1 VKNANPVSSLG
12 IALAAVALSLFT
24 AGCGVGK
31 TSDSASEPK
40 TVFDHF
46 PVDVGGSTA
55 SLQFAVLEPEQ
66 VRGLMQRPDLGKDE
80 GMIFVY
86 ERPQELSIWMK
97 NTPEALDLGYL
108 GPEGV
113 IAEVYGLLPLDER
126 PVASHSSQI
135 QFALEMP
142 RGWFAA
148 HGVRPGSRMDMKAVA
163 AALKAR
169 GFDPEKF
176 GMR

>member
-1 VKNANPVSSLG
+1 M
-12 IALAAVALSLFT
+12 IAVAAAVALFT
-24 AGCGVGK
+24 AGCGSGK
-31 TSDSASEPK
+31 SPDPAAEPK

-46 PVDVGGSTA
+46 SVQVGGSAA
-55 SLQFAVLEPEQ
+55 SLQFAILEPEQ
-66 VRGLMQRPDLGKDE
+66 IRGLMQRPDLGRDE

-86 ERPQELSIWMK
+86 ERPQPLSIWMR

-108 GPEGV
+108 TPEGV

-126 PVASHSSQI
+126 PVISHGRRI

-148 HGVRPGSRMDMKAVA
+148 HGVGAGSRIDMKAVA

-169 GFDPEKF
+169 GFEPEKF
-176 GMR
+176 GIR

>member
-1 VKNANPVSSLG
+1 VKNANPVSAGL
-12 IALAAVALSLFT
+12 AVVAAAVLALFA
-24 AGCGVGK
+24 AGCGPGGAP
-31 TSDSASEPK
+31 DSGPEPK

-46 PVDVGGSTA
+46 AVDVGGSAA

-66 VRGLMQRPDLGKDE
+66 LRGLMQRPDLGRDE

-86 ERPQELSIWMK
+86 EKPRTLSIWMR

-108 GPEGV
+108 TPDGV
-113 IAEVYGLLPLDER
+113 VAEVYGLLPLDER
-126 PVASHSSQI
+126 PVVSHSGQV

-148 HGVRPGSRMDMKAVA
+148 HAVRPGSRLDMKAVA

-176 GMR
+176 GIR